1 MNARILVTYASR
13 AGSTTEIAHLIGEG
27 LGARGFAVDVRSI
40 KSRPPVESYQAVFIG
55 SAVRSGRWL
64 PEAVS
69 FVAENQ
75 LTLKRVPVAVFTV
88 HLHNR
93 GADLQSI
100 TNRRAY
106 LSQLRPLLRP
116 AAEAYF
122 AGALVPANLSW
133 LERLVA
139 RAAHAPVG
147 DFRDRDVVRAW
158 AQHVMP
164 WQQPE
169 AALST

>member
-13 AGSTTEIAHLIGEG
+13 AGSTTEIAQLIGEG
-27 LGARGFAVDVRSI
+27 LCARGFAVDVRTI
-40 KSRPPVESYQAVFIG
+40 TSRPPVESYQAVLIG
-55 SAVRSGRWL
+55 SAVRNGSWL
-64 PEAVS
+64 PEAVN

-93 GADLQSI
+93 GADLQSV

-106 LSQLRPLLRP
+106 LSTVRPLLHP
-116 AAEAYF
+116 VAEAYF
-122 AGALVPANLSW
+122 AGAITPAHLSW
-133 LERLVA
+133 LERLVV

-147 DFRDRDVVRAW
+147 DFRDWDVIRGW
-158 AQHVMP
+158 AENVMP

-169 AALST
+169 PALSA